1 MSSIADDN
9 LNDKLRGYRGLIRR
23 DLDELEKKLNTIE
36 AKLDKLNENFE
47 KHIEFID
54 NTYEGLKNPILA
66 AKRFLGKRW

>member
-54 NTYEGLKNPILA
+54 NTYEGLKNPIKLA
-66 AKRFLGKRW
+66 TRFFKR

>member
-36 AKLDKLNENFE
+36 AKLDKLNDNFE

-54 NTYEGLKNPILA
+54 NTYEGLKNPIKLA
-66 AKRFLGKRW
+66 TRFFKRW